1 MSRRGLF
8 NKTHLSLKAKETT
21 LSCPATLQAM
31 PAAVQTPTAVVTDSV
46 ISRRPSVERGVDA
59 QIESRRLF
67 YAPSSISTKSQDR
80 IPGAEHAQMEAR
92 KAMFAGML
100 GLFKN

>member
-1 MSRRGLF
+1 
-8 NKTHLSLKAKETT
+8 
-21 LSCPATLQAM
+21 M

-46 ISRRPSVERGVDA
+46 ISRRPSIELGVDA

-67 YAPSSISTKSQDR
+67 YTPSSISAKSQDK
-80 IPGAEHAQMEAR
+80 IPGAEHAQLEAR

>member
-1 MSRRGLF
+1 MG
-8 NKTHLSLKAKETT
+8 T
-21 LSCPATLQAM
+21 LSCPATLQATQARLIQM

-92 KAMFAGML
+92 KAMFAGVL

>member
-1 MSRRGLF
+1 
-8 NKTHLSLKAKETT
+8 
-21 LSCPATLQAM
+21 M

-100 GLFKN
+100 GLFKH

>member
-1 MSRRGLF
+1 
-8 NKTHLSLKAKETT
+8 
-21 LSCPATLQAM
+21 M
-31 PAAVQTPTAVVTDSV
+31 PAAVQTPTADVTDSV

-92 KAMFAGML
+92 KAMFAGVL
-100 GLFKN
+100 GLFKNYRAVPHVSCLLQTRARLCWSL